1 MSISFNIFISKISY
15 SVFNSFIIVICI
27 ICEIFILLFSF
38 FVIYLIYEFF
48 KNFNSSLFIKKLISF
63 KKYFAKKQIYFF
75 SIIYLIIINTIFNL
89 SVKYFN
95 ILFII
100 FIEKLFQNIFYKK
113 DFISSFVIYLSII
126 LEIKFQIIF
135 YCYYDEFYLQN

>member
-1 MSISFNIFISKISY
+1 MSIIFNIFISKISY

-27 ICEIFILLFSF
+27 IYEIFILLFSF

>member
-27 ICEIFILLFSF
+27 IYEIFILLFSF